1 MKISILF
8 LFGFIIIA
16 PVAFSQNGINQL
28 DSQGKRH
35 GTWIKNFEDSEQI
48 RYKGTFAH
56 GKEIGVFKFYCEDCG
71 VIPIMTKSFNKN
83 DAISEVKYFSKKGI
97 LISEGSIKDK
107 LRIGTWIY
115 YHTGTNNIMTKEN
128 YNNGLLDGKKL
139 TYYKTNVLAE
149 EINYQKGIKEGSNNY
164 YSTTG
169 KLLKK
174 LYYVNDQLHGNAIYC
189 DAMGN
194 IILKGAYKNGK
205 KNGLLKTYENEN
217 ILKEEMFP
225 KY

>member
-48 RYKGTFAH
+48 RYKGTFDH
-56 GKEIGVFKFYCEDCG
+56 GKEIGVFKFYCDDCG
-71 VIPIMTKSFNKN
+71 ATPIMTKSFNKN
-83 DAISEVKYFSKKGI
+83 DAISEVKYFSKKGT
-97 LISEGSIKDK
+97 LISEGAMKEK
-107 LRIGTWIY
+107 VRIGPWIY
-115 YHTGTNNIMTKEN
+115 YHNATKIIMTKEN
-128 YNNGLLDGKKL
+128 YNKGALDGKKF
-139 TYYKTNVLAE
+139 TYYKTTILAE
-149 EINYQKGIKEGSNNY
+149 EISYNNGIKEGPNNY
-164 YSTTG
+164 YSPTG

-174 LYYVNDQLHGNAIYC
+174 LYYVNDELHGEAIYY
-189 DAMGN
+189 DALEN
-194 IILKGAYKNGK
+194 IVLEGAYKNGK
-205 KNGLLKTYENEN
+205 KNGVWKTYENEN